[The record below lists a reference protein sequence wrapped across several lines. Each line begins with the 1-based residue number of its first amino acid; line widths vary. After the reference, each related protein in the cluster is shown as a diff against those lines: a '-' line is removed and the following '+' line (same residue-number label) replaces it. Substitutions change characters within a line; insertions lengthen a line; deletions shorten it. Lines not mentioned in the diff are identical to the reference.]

1 MTRRSRI
8 GTPGLLLRHLASD
21 VTASV
26 LVAVLVFLTVLVVA
40 IAPRALAHLGTDEL
54 RYELARISP
63 VARDLVASG
72 FLAQRPPSEPRE
84 SAADILGP
92 SDSVLQGIPEK
103 LPPVLSSIVGSPSWT
118 LTTVARSATPQI
130 SRSSALPVL
139 ALVVDLDWLDRV
151 EFVDG
156 TAPAPWAGNELDEL
170 DTTTRPPIDIALS
183 TATAEMLEL
192 EVGDVFDYTPAPLRL
207 SGVYEVLDGAD
218 AYWQHVPALR
228 EGALRVSDF
237 RLVVQASA
245 YIDPESSVGLYETV
259 NNGRVYAWF
268 PVSGDKLDY
277 ADVPQL
283 LREVDSTL
291 AVGAS
296 LSSSSPLAFQT
307 GFPAAVQET
316 VSRVTSVSALLA
328 LAASGPIGV
337 VLAVFSLG
345 VQSVIERR
353 RAALAL
359 ASARGAGSWSLR
371 GAMLLEGLII
381 SLPAAALAIWL
392 AGILLPARIGT
403 AAVVLPALLALAPPV
418 LLVVTTSPTSVRGVR
433 TDTRLRSTSRRRW
446 VIEAAVVGLA
456 ALSLFLLARR
466 GLVASS
472 EAVGIDPLLAATP
485 LLLSV
490 SVCLLVL
497 RLYPVPLLGLLRT
510 MRRRRGATGLLG
522 AARAVRQPALG
533 FSAALALV
541 VGISVAVFSVV
552 MSTTIASALEAATT
566 QEVGADIRVEAVRL
580 GPEVVADAEAV
591 PGVLAVAGTQLAPN
605 RSMKAAV
612 DVDVNVILADTD
624 ALRIVRP
631 DLPLGLSEEVGG
643 RIPVLVSADLVH
655 RFPNGDATL
664 EEQAATTVGSIPTSW
679 LPGLTERWVL
689 VDAAFAEQVTGAV
702 FRAGD
707 LLVAVDPGV
716 DPAAVAPAIAE
727 VVAEAQTDDNR
738 ANVRVF
744 DRTTQLADARS
755 APTIAGLEFALA
767 LAALGALLLSVLT
780 VVLASVTA
788 AASRHRILGVMRT
801 LGMSPRQVGGL
812 ILWELGPVAVT
823 AVLAGTALG
832 LVLPWIVTGAL
843 DLRPFVGGT
852 ETPLPAVVPLAVAV
866 TAAGFILVVALA
878 GAIAVAIGRR
888 LDPSSILRMG
898 AE

>member
-26 LVAVLVFLTVLVVA
+26 LVAVLVFVTVLVFA
-40 IAPRALAHLGTDEL
+40 IAPRALAHLGNDEL

-63 VARDLVASG
+63 VARDLLASG
-72 FLAQRPPSEPRE
+72 FLAQRPPSEPRD

-92 SDSVLQGIPEK
+92 SDSVLEGIPEK
-103 LPPVLSSIVGSPSWT
+103 LPPVLSSIVGPPSWT
-118 LTTVARSATPQI
+118 LTTVARSATPQV

-139 ALVVDLDWLDRV
+139 ALVIDLDWLDRV

-156 TAPAPWAGNELDEL
+156 AAPAPWSGNELDEL
-170 DTTTRPPIDIALS
+170 DTTTRPPIDVALS

-207 SGVYEVLDGAD
+207 SGVYEVLDGDD

-228 EGALRVSDF
+228 EGVLRVSDF

-259 NNGRVYAWF
+259 NNGRVYAWY
-268 PVSGDKLDY
+268 PVSGDNLDY

-296 LSSSSPLAFQT
+296 LSSSSPLAYQT
-307 GFPAAVQET
+307 GFPVAVQET

-418 LLVVTTSPTSVRGVR
+418 LLVATTSPTSVRGVR
-433 TDTRLRSTSRRRW
+433 TDTRLRSGSRRRW
-446 VIEAAVVGLA
+446 VIEAAVIGLA
-456 ALSLFLLARR
+456 GLSLFLLARR

-497 RLYPVPLLGLLRT
+497 RLYPVPLLGLLKT

-566 QEVGADIRVEAVRL
+566 QEVGADLRVEAARL
-580 GPEVVADAEAV
+580 GPEVVADVEAV

-605 RSMKAAV
+605 RSLDAAV
-612 DVDVNVILADTD
+612 DADVNVILADTD
-624 ALRIVRP
+624 ALRVVRP

-643 RIPVLVSADLVH
+643 RIPVLVSDDLVD

-689 VDAAFAEQVTGAV
+689 VDAAFAEQVTGAD
-702 FRAGD
+702 FSIGD

-716 DPAAVAPAIAE
+716 DPATVASAITE

-755 APTIAGLEFALA
+755 APTIAGLELALA

-852 ETPLPAVVPLAVAV
+852 EPPLPAVVPLAVAV
-866 TAAGFILVVALA
+866 TAAGFILVVALS

>member
-26 LVAVLVFLTVLVVA
+26 LVAALVFLTVLVVA
-40 IAPRALAHLGTDEL
+40 LAPRALAHLGTAEL
-54 RYELARISP
+54 HYELARISP
-63 VARDLVASG
+63 LARDLAASG
-72 FLAQRPPSEPRE
+72 FLAQRPPTEPRD
-84 SAADILGP
+84 SAEAILGP
-92 SDSVLQGIPEK
+92 SDDVLERIPEK
-103 LPPVLSSIVGSPSWT
+103 LPPVLASIIGAPSWT
-118 LTTVARSATPQI
+118 LTTVARGATPLVP
-130 SRSSALPVL
+130 RGDALPVL
-139 ALVVDLDWLDRV
+139 ALVIDLDWLDRV

-156 TAPAPWAGNELDEL
+156 AAPSPWEGDELDES
-170 DTTTRPPIDIALS
+170 TERPPVDIALS
-183 TATAEMLEL
+183 AATADMLEL
-192 EVGDVFDYTPAPLRL
+192 EIGDVFDYTPAPLRL
-207 SGVYEVLDGAD
+207 SGVYDVIDPEDP
-218 AYWQHVPALR
+218 YWEHVPALR
-228 EGALRVSDF
+228 EGVLRLSDF

-245 YIDPESSVGLYETV
+245 YIDPESSVGLFETV
-259 NNGRVYAWF
+259 NNGRLYAWY
-268 PVSGDKLDY
+268 PVDGDKLDY

-283 LREVDSTL
+283 LKEVDTTL

-296 LSSSSPLAFQT
+296 LSSSSPLTFET

-316 VSRVTSVSALLA
+316 VARVTSVSALLA

-337 VLAVFSLG
+337 VFAVFALG

-381 SLPAAALAIWL
+381 ALPAAAIAIWL
-392 AGILLPARIGT
+392 AGVLLPARIDT
-403 AAVVLPALLALAPPV
+403 AALVLPAVLALAPPV
-418 LLVVTTSPTSVRGVR
+418 LLVVTTSPTSVRGQR
-433 TDTRLRSTSRRRW
+433 TDTRVRSTNRRRLI
-446 VIEAAVVGLA
+446 IEAAVVGLA

-490 SVCLLVL
+490 SVCLVVL
-497 RLYPVPLLGLLRT
+497 RLYPVPLLGMLKA

-552 MSTTIASALEAATT
+552 MSTTIASALGAATT
-566 QEVGADIRVEAVRL
+566 QAVGADIRVESVRL
-580 GPEVVADAEAV
+580 DAEVAESVNAV
-591 PGVLAVAGTQLAPN
+591 PGVFAVAGTQLVPN
-605 RSMKAAV
+605 RSLQGRLQV
-612 DVDVNVILADTD
+612 DINVILADTD
-624 ALRIVRP
+624 ALRLVRP
-631 DLPLGLSEEVGG
+631 DLPDGLSEKVGG
-643 RIPVLVSADLVH
+643 RIPVLISEDLAD
-655 RFPNGDATL
+655 RFPTGDATL
-664 EEQAATTVGSIPTSW
+664 EQRAATIAGT
-679 LPGLTERWVL
+679 LPSAWFPGQTERWVL
-689 VDAAFAEQVTGAV
+689 VDAAFVGELTGGE
-702 FRAGD
+702 FNAGD
-707 LLVAVDPGV
+707 LLVATDPGV
-716 DPAAVAPAIAE
+716 DPADVAPEIQA
-727 VVAEAQTDDNR
+727 VVSDAQSDDNR
-738 ANVRVF
+738 PGVRVI
-744 DRTTQLADARS
+744 DRTTQLADARA
-755 APTIAGLEFALA
+755 APTISGLELALA

-801 LGMSPRQVGGL
+801 LGMSPRQVSGL
-812 ILWELGPVAVT
+812 ILWELAPVAIT

-852 ETPLPAVVPLAVAV
+852 VSPVPSVVPLAVAV

>member
-1 MTRRSRI
+1 MTRQSRI

-26 LVAVLVFLTVLVVA
+26 LVAVLVFVTVLVVA
-40 IAPRALAHLGTDEL
+40 LAPRALAHLGTAEL
-54 RYELARISP
+54 HYELARISP
-63 VARDLVASG
+63 LARDLVASG
-72 FLAQRPPSEPRE
+72 FLAQRPPTEPRE
-84 SAADILGP
+84 SADDILGP
-92 SDSVLQGIPEK
+92 SDGVLERIPEK
-103 LPPVLSSIVGSPSWT
+103 LPPVLRSIIGPPSWVV
-118 LTTVARSATPQI
+118 TTAARSASPLEP
-130 SRSSALPVL
+130 RGSALPVIAL
-139 ALVVDLDWLDRV
+139 AVDLDWLDRI

-156 TAPAPWAGNELDEL
+156 TAPAPWPGSELDEL
-170 DTTTRPPIDIALS
+170 DNGTRPPIDIALS
-183 TATAEMLEL
+183 VATAELLEL

-207 SGVYEVLDGAD
+207 TGVYD
-218 AYWQHVPALR
+218 AIDPNDPYWEHASALR
-228 EGALRVSDF
+228 EGTLRVADF
-237 RLVVQASA
+237 VLVVQASA
-245 YIDPESSVGLYETV
+245 YIDPESSVGLFETI
-259 NNGRVYAWF
+259 NSGRLYAWY
-268 PVSGDKLDY
+268 PVDGDTLDY
-277 ADVPQL
+277 ADVQQL
-283 LREVDSTL
+283 LREVDTTL
-291 AVGAS
+291 ATGAS
-296 LSSSSPLAFQT
+296 LSSSAPLTFQT
-307 GFPAAVQET
+307 GFPIAVQET

-381 SLPAAALAIWL
+381 ALPAAALAIWL
-392 AGILLPARIGT
+392 AGILLPARIDT
-403 AAVVLPALLALAPPV
+403 AALVLPAVLALAPPA
-418 LLVVTTSPTSVRGVR
+418 LLVATTSPTSVRGVR
-433 TDTRLRSTSRRRW
+433 TDTKLRSTSRRRW
-446 VIEAAVVGLA
+446 TIEAVIVGLA

-485 LLLSV
+485 LLLSI

-566 QEVGADIRVEAVRL
+566 QEVGADLRVEAVNL
-580 GPEVVADAEAV
+580 APAVADAVDAA
-591 PGVLAVAGTQLAPN
+591 PGVLGVAGTQLAPN
-605 RSMKAAV
+605 RSFEARV
-612 DVDVNVILADTD
+612 DVDVNIILADTE

-643 RIPVLVSADLVH
+643 RIPVLVSQDLVD

-664 EEQAATTVGSIPTSW
+664 EGQAATTVGSIPSTW
-679 LPGLTERWVL
+679 LPGMTERWVI
-689 VDAAFAEQVTGAV
+689 VDAAFAGEVTGGE

-707 LLVAVDPGV
+707 LLVAVEPGL
-716 DPAAVAPAIAE
+716 DPADLAPEIEAVVTA
-727 VVAEAQTDDNR
+727 AQTPDDR
-738 ANVRVF
+738 DNVLVF
-744 DRTTQLADARS
+744 DRTTQLADARA

-812 ILWELGPVAVT
+812 ILWELGPVAIT

-843 DLRPFVGGT
+843 DLRPFVGGA
-852 ETPLPAVVPLAVAV
+852 ETPVPTVVPLAVALA
-866 TAAGFILVVALA
+866 AAGFILVVALA

-888 LDPSSILRMG
+888 LDPSTILRMG